1 MSGVY
6 ERERERE
13 EKETDNFD
21 MVCYFGSK
29 IGASPITS
37 LKVDHEKRKKWSKE
51 KKVFCPLNAL
61 P

>member
-6 ERERERE
+6 ERERERERKRERERE

-29 IGASPITS
+29 IGASPITNQPES
-37 LKVDHEKRKKWSKE
+37 R
-51 KKVFCPLNAL
+51 P
-61 P
+61 